1 MRNQFEQKMLHFAVA
16 LNDVYKDE
24 DEKES
29 LEMTPLELKE
39 ESLTEDFTA
48 MVYAMWV
55 MYVKVTGDDIDIIGF
70 THIVNRLVVQQLMK
84 DKCVN

>member
-1 MRNQFEQKMLHFAVA
+1 MRNQFEQKILSFAVA

-29 LEMTPLELKE
+29 LAMTPLELKE

-48 MVYAMWV
+48 MIYAMWA

-70 THIVNRLVVQQLMK
+70 THIVNRLALQQLLK
-84 DKCVN
+84 DKGVN

>member
-1 MRNQFEQKMLHFAVA
+1 MRNQFEQKILSFAVA

-29 LEMTPLELKE
+29 LAMTPLELKE

-48 MVYAMWV
+48 MIYAMWA
-55 MYVKVTGDDIDIIGF
+55 MYVKVTGGDIDIIGF
-70 THIVNRLVVQQLMK
+70 THIVNRLALQQLLK
-84 DKCVN
+84 DKGVN